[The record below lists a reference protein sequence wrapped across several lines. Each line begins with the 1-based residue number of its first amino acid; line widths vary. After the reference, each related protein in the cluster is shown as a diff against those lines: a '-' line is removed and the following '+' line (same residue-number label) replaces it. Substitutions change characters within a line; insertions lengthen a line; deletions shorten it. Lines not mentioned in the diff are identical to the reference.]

1 MEFCEGGYFFE
12 RISARHEVC
21 DFVLLEDFI
30 TVTQRLAFPGSASRE
45 RLGKEGDDNSAATHQ
60 LL

>member
-1 MEFCEGGYFFE
+1 MKFCEGSYVIE
-12 RISARHEVC
+12 RICARHEVC

-45 RLGKEGDDNSAATHQ
+45 RPGKEGNDNSAATQ
-60 LL
+60 QFL

>member
-1 MEFCEGGYFFE
+1 MKFCEGSYVIE
-12 RISARHEVC
+12 RICARHEVC

>member
-1 MEFCEGGYFFE
+1 MEFCEGGYVIE
-12 RISARHEVC
+12 RIRARHEVC

-45 RLGKEGDDNSAATHQ
+45 CLGKEGNDNSAATHQ